1 MGGGLGVWGDVRG
14 SGEGRTRPSAV
25 QLVKRHESPTL
36 MANMFHRKR
45 VQTKLRVG
53 QGNPSK
59 HKTVQIKFYG
69 AKAIPGKYYS
79 LYGVNRQ
86 QHGDVCMCRCVSKC
100 TRFKAGLSTAQLYKY
115 QLFIMLI
122 DINSLVLFLS
132 MLHTSQRFFTHSL
145 SLLFKCRPNP
155 NIWLLYLNRRIFML

>member
-1 MGGGLGVWGDVRG
+1 MQGGGRG
-14 SGEGRTRPSAV
+14 SGEGRTRPSTV
-25 QLVKRHESPTL
+25 QLVKRHESRTL

-53 QGNPSK
+53 PGNPSK

-86 QHGDVCMCRCVSKC
+86 RHRDVCARGRVCMCLSVCVKVRTVQSWAPEHWAVCSSDIQISALHYAHRHK
-100 TRFKAGLSTAQLYKY
+100 
-115 QLFIMLI
+115 LFC
-122 DINSLVLFLS
+122 FLS
-132 MLHTSQRFFTHSL
+132 KKTS
-145 SLLFKCRPNP
+145 C
-155 NIWLLYLNRRIFML
+155 I